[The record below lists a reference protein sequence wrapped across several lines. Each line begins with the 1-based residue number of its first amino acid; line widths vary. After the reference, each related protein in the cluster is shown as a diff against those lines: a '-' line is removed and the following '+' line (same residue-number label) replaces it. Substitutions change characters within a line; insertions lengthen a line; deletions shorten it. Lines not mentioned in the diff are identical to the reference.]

1 MRSGWARAVLVALL
15 LALVTLPQ
23 LARAT
28 VQDESVE
35 LLVWDQFTEPEDSA
49 FIDALYAGFT
59 EANPNITI
67 RREAVQAQQMQQ
79 TVRTALASGT
89 GPDVLVYDPGPGY
102 AGVLADAGLL
112 QPLGSLAAEYGWNER
127 IAASAL
133 RGGTYDGELYG
144 VPLTVDL
151 FGMYVNTTLMEENGF
166 AVPTTLEEMLTFCQQ
181 ASAAGFFPLAF
192 ANNPGWEAFHQ
203 FSMAANNQ
211 VGAETIEQY
220 LFEGEA
226 NWDSPE
232 IVAAIE
238 AFFVTMRDAGCYSED
253 ANALSYDD
261 GNALFYAGDALIHS
275 TGSWLQSEIT
285 TNMPDAEVAFVPFP
299 ALPNGAG
306 QFPPTGVGSAYMI
319 SANSEHPDEASRF
332 LGYLYSP
339 EVIQR
344 WVGEGGFVVAAQFDI
359 DAIEA
364 TPLLRSI
371 LETILAS
378 VAGEE
383 QLGYSIDVLAPQ
395 SFNDAMQNGFQAVL
409 AGDKTAEQQAADMQ
423 TAWEEGMVAGAA
435 TPTP

>member
-1 MRSGWARAVLVALL
+1 MKSGWARAALVALL
-15 LALVTLPQ
+15 LALVALPQ
-23 LARAT
+23 FGRAA
-28 VQDESVE
+28 QDEPVE

-49 FIDALYAGFT
+49 FVDALYAGFT

-133 RGGTYDGELYG
+133 RGATYGGELYG

-166 AVPTTLEEMLTFCQQ
+166 VAPTTLEEMLTFCQQ
-181 ASAAGFFPLAF
+181 ASEAGFFPLAF

-211 VGAETIEQY
+211 VGAETIERY
-220 LFEGEA
+220 VFEGEA
-226 NWDSPE
+226 DWDSPE

-238 AFFVTMRDAGCYSED
+238 AFFVKMRDAGCYSED
-253 ANALSYDD
+253 ANALAYDD

-299 ALPNGAG
+299 ALPDGAG

-332 LGYLYSP
+332 LEYLYSP
-339 EVIQR
+339 EVVQR

-359 DAIEA
+359 DAFEA

-371 LETILAS
+371 LEIILAS

-395 SFNDAMQNGFQAVL
+395 SFNDAMQNGFQAML
-409 AGDKTAEQQAADMQ
+409 AGDRTAEEQAAAMQ
-423 TAWEEGMVAGAA
+423 AAWEEGMAAGAA